1 LLFVGVIAGNAGLAV
16 AQNSIKNRPVWTGC
30 AGDAVIYG
38 DLASRVA
45 PVLWFSPDE
54 PLLKPD
60 PKQQDVP
67 LRSLRG
73 ADIPAPIPALNTP
86 PKIGGSSNSQPVQPA
101 VGQTVYYRI
110 RLLRV
115 RDGVDQ
121 ASFRM
126 APGAHDRNVPLDQVT
141 SIYIRFFFYYPSDV
155 GFGSHTHDL
164 ESVEM
169 TLDVSE
175 DKYKPGCYE
184 VRLFRVSGAAHGVGW
199 YTNTLNIYDTSSDP
213 ILLPPVVLVEE
224 GKHATVPDRNG
235 DGTYSPGY
243 DVNVNPNDAW
253 GIRDGL
259 RNNRQ
264 TGSSYNAESA
274 KPRHK
279 MHRLFPEKFRG
290 FQDSGE
296 SSVADRDQK
305 IAEFHYKLKEGGV
318 NDENCQNGSVSPLQ
332 QNGRKD
338 EEWSDARRLH
348 EFLSKTSFCAPTA
361 VKKPNPH
368 SGTGGRGVT
377 LLAAPYGSGV
387 VSWSDRFSW
396 GYSYVAGQGGDS
408 AQGMSAAGGIGLG
421 LGSLTGG
428 WLVPRLSAH
437 HESGSWTYGVDALYT
452 PSVSRI
458 VDWYLAVG
466 VDVAKDQ
473 TTAKYGAQ
481 TVEEFGI
488 KLRVGWEPLIKHGF
502 GFINFRLGYRGPLQS
517 GLANG
522 RWVIETGFGGG
533 F

>member
-1 LLFVGVIAGNAGLAV
+1 MRLPTTSLTIVCIVASTAGPAA
-16 AQNSIKNRPVWTGC
+16 AQHEIKQQPVWAGC
-30 AGDAVIYG
+30 QEARTTYG
-38 DLASRVA
+38 ELAQRVA

-54 PLLKPD
+54 PLLNPD

-73 ADIPAPIPALNTP
+73 ATIPAPIPALNTAP
-86 PKIGGSSNSQPVQPA
+86 MIGGSSNGQPA
-101 VGQTVYYRI
+101 QPMAGQTVYYRI

-115 RDGVDQ
+115 KDGVNQ
-121 ASFRM
+121 APFRM
-126 APGAHDRNVPLDQVT
+126 APGAHDRTVPLDQVT

-199 YTNTLNIYDTSSDP
+199 YTNTLNIYDTSGDP

-235 DGTYSPGY
+235 DGVYNPGY

-264 TGSSYNAESA
+264 TGTSYNAESA

-279 MHRLFPEKFRG
+279 MHRLFPEGFRQ
-290 FQDSGE
+290 FQDSRE
-296 SSVADRDQK
+296 SLAKRDAQIALSK
-305 IAEFHYKLKEGGV
+305 AEIAEFHYKLKEGGV
-318 NDENCQNGSVSPLQ
+318 NDENCQNGGVSPLQ

-338 EEWSDARRLH
+338 AEWSDARRLH
-348 EFLSKTSFCAPTA
+348 EFLSKTSFCASTGVRSA
-361 VKKPNPH
+361 RTH

-377 LLAAPYGSGV
+377 LLAAPYRIRRRV
-387 VSWSDRFSW
+387 V
-396 GYSYVAGQGGDS
+396 
-408 AQGMSAAGGIGLG
+408 
-421 LGSLTGG
+421 
-428 WLVPRLSAH
+428 
-437 HESGSWTYGVDALYT
+437 E
-452 PSVSRI
+452 
-458 VDWYLAVG
+458 
-466 VDVAKDQ
+466 
-473 TTAKYGAQ
+473 
-481 TVEEFGI
+481 
-488 KLRVGWEPLIKHGF
+488 
-502 GFINFRLGYRGPLQS
+502 
-517 GLANG
+517 
-522 RWVIETGFGGG
+522 
-533 F
+533 